1 MKIKKL
7 KYLLTVFVIAVFL
20 NGCKDKE
27 DIFIGT
33 DSFINSF
40 SLTQDG
46 TTYNASFYAD
56 SIIISV
62 PEGLSLNGAS
72 VTYSLS
78 EQASIKPVPDDIS
91 NWNNE
96 MLFAVTSYSGEEQT
110 YKYIVK
116 RNSIDAEGTVVL
128 STQDEVN
135 AFGEQGVTSIKGSLI
150 IGRIAGTDSITSL
163 AALYQLKEVGYNI
176 TVNPTYAAKEF
187 TGLDALE
194 TVGGEININD
204 VKEIKSVEFQ
214 SLKSAGSI
222 YIKNDS
228 ISSAEFPRLTQVAG
242 DLRVDCPLNILNLTN
257 LQNVGGQL
265 SLLHSYNRGEITQIA
280 LPLLKSAGN
289 IYIVRFK
296 ELTKIELP
304 ELVTSGDL
312 SFLYMPSFNI
322 VYLPKLIETTG
333 TIKMTSTTDLAEVSL
348 PALERAGG
356 LDIPEFVKVLE
367 VPLLSQVSGDLF
379 LRGLTVEN
387 MDFLSSLT
395 SVEGK
400 FTIYNLPNLQTF
412 KVPSA
417 LTNVGTLSIYYS
429 RMLPPEEIDVKGLQM
444 DELEIRGAALVD
456 TKIIGDEEF
465 DGVLNINSDGSLPT
479 GATITFPDLEG
490 FSTIDS
496 LILGYVR
503 ISNLNIKGIKKINK
517 GFYLPSNSITE
528 FYMPDLE
535 EVGGDFLISHLN
547 RSIQEIIEI
556 PKLKTVGG
564 DFNVT
569 ILSGETKTLAFPL
582 LESVGGNFSL
592 ASGYQTRALTSVKF
606 TSIKNITGKLSVTS
620 GRSSYSNSIMTNLD
634 GFSTLMNVSGV
645 EITDQGALVSYEGL
659 KNALSSFSADDWSV
673 SNNAYNP
680 TYEELNSGQ
689 WLQP

>member
-280 LPLLKSAGN
+280 LPLLKSAGS

-456 TKIIGDEEF
+456 TKIIGDEKF

-479 GATITFPDLEG
+479 GATITFPELEG

-496 LILGYVR
+496 LILGYVK
-503 ISNLNIKGIKKINK
+503 ITNLNIKGIKKINK

-606 TSIKNITGKLSVTS
+606 TSIKNITGKLLVTS
-620 GRSSYSNSIMTNLD
+620 GRSSYLNSIMTNLE
-634 GFSTLMNVSGV
+634 GFSTLMNISGV

-659 KNALSSFSADDWSV
+659 KNALSSFSADDWYV

-689 WLQP
+689 WVQP

>member
-78 EQASIKPVPDDIS
+78 EQANIKPVPDDIS

-135 AFGEQGVTSIKGSLI
+135 DFGEQGVTSIKGSLI

-479 GATITFPDLEG
+479 GATITFPELEG

-496 LILGYVR
+496 LILGYVK

-620 GRSSYSNSIMTNLD
+620 GRSSYSNSIMTNLE

-659 KNALSSFSADDWSV
+659 KNALSSFSADDWYV

-689 WLQP
+689 WVQP